1 MAEKIVTNLR
11 IDKDDWLQLRAM
23 AAERGMS
30 VNEYINF
37 LTQNAVSKAQFGYPE
52 KLKIDTKKRKSI
64 YDLLPSLLKMESKKD
79 AFELS
84 EDDKIIYGV

>member
-11 IDKDDWLQLRAM
+11 IDKDDWLQLKAM
-23 AAERGMS
+23 AAELGMS

-37 LTQNAVSKAQFGYPE
+37 LAQNAVSKAQFGYP
-52 KLKIDTKKRKSI
+52 KKFKIDMKKRKSI
-64 YDLLPSLLKMESKKD
+64 YDLLPSLLKEKQKKD